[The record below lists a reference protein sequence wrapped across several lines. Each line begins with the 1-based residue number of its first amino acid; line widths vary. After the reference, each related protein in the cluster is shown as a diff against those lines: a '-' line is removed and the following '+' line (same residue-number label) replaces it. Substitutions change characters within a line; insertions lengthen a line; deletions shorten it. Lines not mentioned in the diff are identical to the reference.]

1 MTMLMQANLPMSR
14 SYDALQVA
22 LSVVIAVS
30 ASYAALDLA
39 GRVTAARG
47 RFQLI
52 WLTAGTVSL
61 GIGFWAM
68 HYTGMLAFRLPMAV
82 RYHWPTV
89 LLSLL
94 VGMLCSGFALML
106 VSRRR
111 RMGRVYTLLGSV
123 ILASGIAALHHTEM
137 KAMRFAGVCHFN
149 SHRMIPSVVLAIG
162 FSVAALWLGFYFRDE
177 PKGMVWRKLG
187 AASVMGGAIAAMHY
201 SGMAAVSF
209 VPFPLSPVLS
219 HTVSVSSLGALGI
232 STITLLVLGL
242 AVLSCAVDRRFDERK
257 LELALSQA
265 QVEVAHLGR
274 VGLLGELAASIAHEV
289 NQPLSGITLNAGAS
303 LQWLSMEPPKLA
315 EARQALSNVQ
325 REAKRASDI
334 IARIRAMLKKVT
346 PERTLVD
353 ANEVVGQVLS
363 LVASELTKAGVTVKT
378 ELTPGKAYVR
388 GDRVQLQQV
397 LLNLVVN
404 AIEAMSATNAPRELL
419 IKTLNVGDRV
429 VVQVEDTGPGL
440 DAAQA
445 KHFFEPFYT
454 TKSKGLGM
462 GLSISRSIIES
473 HGGHLSTRPRPSRGT
488 IFEFT
493 LPAANVLEENVAS

>member
-52 WLTAGTVSL
+52 WLTVGTVSL

-68 HYTGMLAFRLPMAV
+68 HYTGMFAFRLPMVV

-94 VGMLCSGFALML
+94 VGMLCAGFALML
-106 VSRRR
+106 VSRRL
-111 RMGRVYTLLGSV
+111 GRVHILIGSV
-123 ILASGIAALHHTEM
+123 ILASGIAGLHHTEM

-149 SHRMIPSVVLAIG
+149 SHRMVPSVLLAIG

-209 VPFPLSPVLS
+209 LPFPLSPVLS

-232 STITLLVLGL
+232 SAVTLLVLGL

-274 VGLLGELAASIAHEV
+274 VGMLGELAASIAHEV
-289 NQPLSGITLNAGAS
+289 NQPLSAITLNAGAS
-303 LQWLSMEPPKLA
+303 LQWLSTEPPKLA

-346 PERTLVD
+346 PERALVD
-353 ANEVVGQVLS
+353 ANEVVGQALS

-378 ELTPGKAYVR
+378 ELAPGTAYVR

-404 AIEAMSATNAPRELL
+404 ALEAMSGTNAPRELL

-429 VVQVEDTGPGL
+429 AVQVEDTGPGL
-440 DAAQA
+440 DATQA
-445 KHFFEPFYT
+445 KHVFEPFYT

>member
-1 MTMLMQANLPMSR
+1 MQANLPMTS

-39 GRVTAARG
+39 GRVTVARG
-47 RFQLI
+47 RLQLI
-52 WLTAGTVSL
+52 WLLGGTISL
-61 GIGFWAM
+61 GIGIWAM
-68 HYTGMLAFRLPMAV
+68 HYTGMFAFRLPMAV
-82 RYHWPTV
+82 SYHWPTV

-94 VGMLCSGFALML
+94 VGMLCSAYALML

-111 RMGRVYTLLGSV
+111 MGRIYALLGSIV
-123 ILASGIAALHHTEM
+123 LGIGMAGLHHTG
-137 KAMRFAGVCHFN
+137 MRALRFSGVSHFN
-149 SHRMIPSVVLAIG
+149 MHRMIPSVLLTIG
-162 FSVAALWLGFYFRDE
+162 FSFAALWLGFLFRDE

-187 AASVMGGAIAAMHY
+187 GAAVMGAAITGMHY
-201 SGMAAVSF
+201 TGMKAVTF
-209 VPFPLSPVLS
+209 LPFPSSPVLS
-219 HTVSVSSLGALGI
+219 HTISVSSFGALGI
-232 STITLLVLGL
+232 STVTLLVLGL
-242 AVLSCAVDRRFDERK
+242 AVLSCEVDRRFEERK

-274 VGLLGELAASIAHEV
+274 VGMLGELAASIAHEV
-289 NQPLSGITLNAGAS
+289 NQPLSAITLNASAS
-303 LQWLSMEPPKLA
+303 LQWLSMEPPKLV
-315 EARQALSNVQ
+315 EARQALSNVL
-325 REAKRASDI
+325 REANRASEI

-346 PERTLVD
+346 PERALVD

-378 ELTPGKAYVR
+378 EFAPGTTYVR

-404 AIEAMSATNAPRELL
+404 AIEAMSGTNAPRDLL
-419 IKTLNVGDRV
+419 IKTENIGDRV
-429 VVQVEDTGPGL
+429 VVQVEDSGPGL
-440 DAAQA
+440 DAIQA
-445 KHFFEPFYT
+445 KHVFEPFYT

-462 GLSISRSIIES
+462 GLSISRSIVEN
-473 HGGHLSTRPRPSRGT
+473 HGGHLSTRRSPSHGT

-493 LPAANVLEENVAS
+493 LPAANVLDEKAAS

>member
-1 MTMLMQANLPMSR
+1 MTMLVQANLPMR
-14 SYDALQVA
+14 ASYDALQVA
-22 LSVVIAVS
+22 LSILIAVS
-30 ASYAALDLA
+30 ASYAALDLG
-39 GRVTAARG
+39 GRVTVARG
-47 RFQLI
+47 RPQLI
-52 WLTAGTVSL
+52 WLLGGTISV
-61 GIGFWAM
+61 GIGIWAM
-68 HYTGMLAFRLPMAV
+68 HYTGMFAFRLPMAV

-111 RMGRVYTLLGSV
+111 MGRLYTLIGSV
-123 ILASGIAALHHTEM
+123 ILASGIAGLHHTEM

-149 SHRMIPSVVLAIG
+149 SHRMIPSVLLAIG

-209 VPFPLSPVLS
+209 LPFPLSPVLS

-232 STITLLVLGL
+232 STVTLLVLGL

-274 VGLLGELAASIAHEV
+274 VGMLGELAASIAHEV
-289 NQPLSGITLNAGAS
+289 NQPLSAITLNASAS

-315 EARQALSNVQ
+315 EARQALSDVL

-346 PERTLVD
+346 PERALVD

-378 ELTPGKAYVR
+378 ELAPGTTYVR

-404 AIEAMSATNAPRELL
+404 AIEAMSGTNAPRELL

-445 KHFFEPFYT
+445 KHVFEPFYT

-473 HGGHLSTRPRPSRGT
+473 HGGHLSARPRPSRGT

-493 LPAANVLEENVAS
+493 LPAANVLEEKVAS